1 MPEKKT
7 FDQLLAEKIEAHHFT
22 RTICEIEDPVK
33 RNAKM
38 ATKRWKS
45 MHPDRVKAANRK
57 WAEAHP
63 EKVREA
69 RERQKPNIKRW
80 AKEHP
85 ERRRELNRKHDR
97 KRAKDPKRIAWT
109 KEYLSRED
117 VKERRRE
124 ADRKRNRTPERKAY
138 ERERGRRRRAAAKLA
153 KEQNAAA

>member
-7 FDQLLAEKIEAHHFT
+7 FDELLAEKIAAHHFT
-22 RTICEIEDPVK
+22 RTVCLIEDPVK
-33 RNAKM
+33 RNAKR
-38 ATKRWKS
+38 ATKRWRE
-45 MHPDRVKAANRK
+45 MHPERVMATQKAWRDAN
-57 WAEAHP
+57 P
-63 EKVREA
+63 DKVKEYQ
-69 RERQKPNIKRW
+69 ERNKPNIKRW
-80 AKEHP
+80 AEEHP
-85 ERRRELNRKHDR
+85 ERRRELNRRSDR

-153 KEQNAAA
+153 KERSAAA

>member
-1 MPEKKT
+1 MDANPDK
-7 FDQLLAEKIEAHHFT
+7 
-22 RTICEIEDPVK
+22 VK
-33 RNAKM
+33 EYQERN
-38 ATKRWKS
+38 
-45 MHPDRVKAANRK
+45 
-57 WAEAHP
+57 
-63 EKVREA
+63 
-69 RERQKPNIKRW
+69 KPNNKRW
-80 AKEHP
+80 AEEHP

-153 KEQNAAA
+153 KEQSAAA